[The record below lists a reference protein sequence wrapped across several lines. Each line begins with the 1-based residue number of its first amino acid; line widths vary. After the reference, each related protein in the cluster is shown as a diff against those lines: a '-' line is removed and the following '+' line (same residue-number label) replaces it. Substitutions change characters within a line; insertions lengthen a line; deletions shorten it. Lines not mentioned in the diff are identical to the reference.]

1 MQAHQAGEMQ
11 RARQEL
17 QNEFGSE
24 LTKQLDLARRLALTA
39 GVDPNDPAFNSP
51 AVVKALAFAGRNMG
65 EDRMVSSQES
75 GGMQSGMARAK
86 DISQNPQNPMH
97 ERYRAGDP
105 DVVALVTKLIQGKL

>member
-1 MQAHQAGEMQ
+1 M
-11 RARQEL
+11 
-17 QNEFGSE
+17 
-24 LTKQLDLARRLALTA
+24 
-39 GVDPNDPAFNSP
+39 
-51 AVVKALAFAGRNMG
+51 VKALAFAGRNMG